1 MRTGISIT
9 LTPSDRQRLEAVASN
24 RNTAQKHVWRAVI
37 VLLSADGICTTEIM
51 RRTGTSK
58 RPFEKGDS
66 LGASFVIHTMHVD
79 TTDAGPYGRDR
90 AEDEALSDRSHR

>member
-37 VLLSADGICTTEIM
+37 VLLSADGIGTTEIM
-51 RRTGTSK
+51 CRIAALLPPAYRGVYAEHPRLK
-58 RPFEKGDS
+58 E
-66 LGASFVIHTMHVD
+66 LLMASPT
-79 TTDAGPYGRDR
+79 APSPDR
-90 AEDEALSDRSHR
+90 